1 MKRNRY
7 FQWIDGENKG
17 LVTKL
22 ENITEF
28 DGEYFYNFDDGETCN
43 QRFVSKMTNNPGDLK
58 EKFIVEVASP
68 RDTWTFTT
76 ISGSKF
82 RDAQTNEMVDVPPVE
97 DITSAT
103 GTGNNINVEHSKL
116 GQTRAVPPTYNGP
129 FYDLPSLDD
138 YLLIES
144 DQEEDYK
151 PHHKIHQ
158 QATPAV
164 KVPGATIINKR
175 ERQGLNKNIIAEND
189 PVKILVD
196 KAKKHSVEVDLSVD
210 ISIPSTSVYNLAKE
224 EFENGEDKFIDY
236 VMSNIDINVFREQLK
251 TQLKEF
257 YLEKN
262 D

>member
-43 QRFVSKMTNNPGDLK
+43 QRFVSKMTNNPSDLK

-68 RDTWTFTT
+68 RDTWKFTT
-76 ISGSKF
+76 ITSGKF
-82 RDAQTNEMVDVPPVE
+82 RDAQTNEMIDIPPVE
-97 DITSAT
+97 DITSAS

-116 GQTRAVPPTYNGP
+116 GQSRAVPPSYNGP
-129 FYDLPSLDD
+129 FYELPSLDD
-138 YLLIES
+138 YLLIEKEQDKNYVHELKGGQKGMTS
-144 DQEEDYK
+144 
-151 PHHKIHQ
+151 
-158 QATPAV
+158 
-164 KVPGATIINKR
+164 VPGASMVKKSEQHIFKQMEISET
-175 ERQGLNKNIIAEND
+175 D
-189 PVKILVD
+189 PVKILVN

-210 ISIPSTSVYNLAKE
+210 ISVPSANVYNLAKE
-224 EFENGEDKFIDY
+224 EFEDGEDKFIDY
-236 VMSNIDINVFREQLK
+236 VMSNIDISIFREQLK
-251 TQLKEF
+251 KHLKDF
-257 YLEKN
+257 YSREN